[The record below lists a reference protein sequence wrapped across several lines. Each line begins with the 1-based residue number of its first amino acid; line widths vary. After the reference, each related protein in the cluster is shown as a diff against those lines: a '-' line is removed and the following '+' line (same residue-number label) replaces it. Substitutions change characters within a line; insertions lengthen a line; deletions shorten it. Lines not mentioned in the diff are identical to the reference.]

1 MAPPPPSPPV
11 DPPHTTA
18 SEPCNLAIES
28 ARIAADLHCENVVVL
43 DVRELSQVTQYIV
56 IGTGTS
62 DRQMYSVAEDIAESG
77 SAAGHPLFRSSQER
91 ASSWMVIDFFDV
103 IVHLFEPNTRAYYDL
118 ESLWI
123 DATRVK
129 WRRPTGTAQDP
140 DQSTE

>member
-1 MAPPPPSPPV
+1 MAPPPSSDQANTPDNGPV
-11 DPPHTTA
+11 
-18 SEPCNLAIES
+18 SLAIES
-28 ARIAADLHCENVVVL
+28 ARLAADLHCENVVVL

-62 DRQMYSVAEDIAESG
+62 DRQMYSVAEDIAEAG
-77 SAAGHPLFRSSQER
+77 SAAGHAVFRSSQER

-129 WRRPTGTAQDP
+129 WRRSEGEPPAIGDT
-140 DQSTE
+140 TE